1 MVQITKSPDFSTLH
15 IVIASPVTY
24 REATTFRKYI
34 EPEIDGRVKLVLID
48 GRRERVYSQ
57 DVRDKFLEVIA
68 DLAERAARNECKL
81 AMVVNSGSLLG
92 GAVFAMIRDVW
103 PTCYRIRCIA
113 FARDTPRP
121 FDEALPRD
129 FAFDVDREWLRGCYD
144 AEPAVVDYSM

>member
-92 GAVFAMIRDVW
+92 GAVFAMIRDDRGA
-103 PTCYRIRCIA
+103 CYRIHCIA
-113 FARDTPRP
+113 SSEDTPRP

-129 FAFDVDREWLRGCYD
+129 FASVTEREWLRKYYD
-144 AEPAVVDYSM
+144 TELVVAGGM